1 MISTCQLLIVI
12 GCYLFGTYVMY
23 KVFEDRMKE
32 METEYRLNFARV
44 CTTFT
49 DAMQSV
55 AKALEAVDTAV
66 DTDEGDKESSNE

>member
-1 MISTCQLLIVI
+1 MISTLQLIIVI
-12 GCYLFGTYVMY
+12 GCYLFSVYVIY
-23 KVFEDRMKE
+23 KVFEDRMKD

-55 AKALEAVDTAV
+55 TKALEA
-66 DTDEGDKESSNE
+66 DTDEDDKESFNE

>member
-1 MISTCQLLIVI
+1 
-12 GCYLFGTYVMY
+12 MY

-55 AKALEAVDTAV
+55 TKALEAVDTA
-66 DTDEGDKESSNE
+66 DTDDGDKESSND

>member
-1 MISTCQLLIVI
+1 MISTWQLLIVI
-12 GCYLFGTYVMY
+12 GCYLFSVYVMY

-55 AKALEAVDTAV
+55 KKALEAVDT
-66 DTDEGDKESSNE
+66 DDEGDKESSNE

>member
-12 GCYLFGTYVMY
+12 GCYLFSTYVMY

-44 CTTFT
+44 CTSFT

-55 AKALEAVDTAV
+55 TKALEAVDT
-66 DTDEGDKESSNE
+66 DDGDKESSND

>member
-12 GCYLFGTYVMY
+12 GCYLFSTYVMY

-55 AKALEAVDTAV
+55 TKALEAVDTA
-66 DTDEGDKESSNE
+66 DTDDGDKESSND

>member
-1 MISTCQLLIVI
+1 MISTWQLLIVI
-12 GCYLFGTYVMY
+12 GCYLFSVYVMY

-55 AKALEAVDTAV
+55 AKALEAVDT
-66 DTDEGDKESSNE
+66 DEGDKELSNE

>member
-1 MISTCQLLIVI
+1 
-12 GCYLFGTYVMY
+12 MY

-55 AKALEAVDTAV
+55 AKALEAVDT
-66 DTDEGDKESSNE
+66 DEGDKESSNE

>member
-12 GCYLFGTYVMY
+12 GCYLFSTYVMY

-55 AKALEAVDTAV
+55 TKALEAVDT
-66 DTDEGDKESSNE
+66 DDGDKESSND

>member
-12 GCYLFGTYVMY
+12 GCYLFSVYVMY

-55 AKALEAVDTAV
+55 TKALEAVDTV
-66 DTDEGDKESSNE
+66 DTDDGDKESSND

>member
-12 GCYLFGTYVMY
+12 GCYLFSTYVMY

-55 AKALEAVDTAV
+55 TKALEAVDTV
-66 DTDEGDKESSNE
+66 DTDDGDKESSND

>member
-1 MISTCQLLIVI
+1 MISTCQLIIVI
-12 GCYLFGTYVMY
+12 GCYLFSTYVMY

-55 AKALEAVDTAV
+55 AKALEVV

>member
-1 MISTCQLLIVI
+1 MISTWQLLIVI
-12 GCYLFGTYVMY
+12 GCYLFSVYVMY

-55 AKALEAVDTAV
+55 AKALEAVDT
-66 DTDEGDKESSNE
+66 EGDKESSNE